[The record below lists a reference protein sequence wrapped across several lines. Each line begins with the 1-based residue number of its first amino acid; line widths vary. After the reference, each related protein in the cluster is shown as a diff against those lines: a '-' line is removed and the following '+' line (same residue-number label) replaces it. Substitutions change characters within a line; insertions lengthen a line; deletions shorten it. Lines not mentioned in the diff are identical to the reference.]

1 MSTADRARGERSS
14 AVALQGLAAH
24 AETARARLAEKHRA
38 REAAL
43 THSRDATR
51 HAANAIRAAHR
62 DERER
67 TTELLEA
74 CARELTGALEAAAEH
89 PEIATAG
96 FVTDAQKE
104 YAEARLTAAAL
115 IGERLPGLDEVGV
128 PASAWLNGLAETI
141 GELRR
146 RALDRLAADALDEAV
161 ACLEGMDE
169 AYAVLV
175 TMDFPEGV
183 TDGLRRATDVA
194 RGLVER
200 TRGDV
205 TNALVQDRLRAALE
219 QGGPPRGAADER

>member
-1 MSTADRARGERSS
+1 MGADQGSLGDPSPGPGLRG
-14 AVALQGLAAH
+14 LTAH
-24 AETARARLAEKHRA
+24 AEQARERLAAKHRA
-38 REAAL
+38 REEAL
-43 THSRDATR
+43 GRSRDATR
-51 HAANAIRAAHR
+51 YAADAIRAAHR
-62 DERER
+62 DEHDRVA
-67 TTELLEA
+67 ELLQA
-74 CARELTGALEAAAEH
+74 CAGELAAAQDAAGEH

-115 IGERLPGLDEVGV
+115 AGDDLPGVDDVGV
-128 PASAWLNGLAETI
+128 PASAWLNGLAETV

-146 RALDRLAADALDEAV
+146 RALDRLAADALDEAR
-161 ACLEGMDE
+161 ACLAGMDE

-205 TNALVQDRLRAALE
+205 TNAVVQQRLRRALE
-219 QGGPPRGAADER
+219 AREG